1 MNAAEYFWEGFNAV
15 LRLEGLTQQFSVD
28 PGTGEYRYPVP
39 RNEEEADIFR
49 RILNIEKPE
58 NRRVTLQRPDRYYH
72 FP

>member
-1 MNAAEYFWEGFNAV
+1 MNAAEYFWKGFNAV
-15 LRLEGLTQQFSVD
+15 LQLEGLTQQFSVD
-28 PGTGEYRYPVP
+28 SVTGEYRYPVP

-49 RILNIEKPE
+49 RILNTEKAE